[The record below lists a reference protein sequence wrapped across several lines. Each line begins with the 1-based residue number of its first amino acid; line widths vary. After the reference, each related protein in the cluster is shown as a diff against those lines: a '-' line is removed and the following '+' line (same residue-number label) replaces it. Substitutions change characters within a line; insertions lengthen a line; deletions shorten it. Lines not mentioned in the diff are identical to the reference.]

1 MTVKYSDIVGV
12 ADEGSVSVEP
22 DVVTG
27 ITIVKFRTAGV
38 RFTVQYDALNEG
50 IYGLYAD
57 IRRDNDWL
65 RALKLM
71 RKGAEQE
78 APGGAEEPE
87 APCGAEAR

>member
-12 ADEGSVSVEP
+12 ADEGSVSAEP

-27 ITIVKFRTAGV
+27 ITLVRFRTAGV

-50 IYGLYAD
+50 IYGLCAD

-71 RKGAEQE
+71 RKGAERE
-78 APGGAEEPE
+78 APGGAEGPE